1 MTDERF
7 QQLIQEIKAKAKKKE
22 EKEKQQKAILREKKR
37 KARGKAKRE
46 EKSQQKAKETQFQT
60 FYIYN
65 DKYIERET
73 AITDLYLSREELQE
87 AEKRGEGKLN
97 WRLLDKLIEETKKML
112 ENEIYLC
119 KD

>member
-7 QQLIQEIKAKAKKKE
+7 QQLIQEVKAKAKKKE

-37 KARGKAKRE
+37 RAREKTKRQ

-65 DKYIERET
+65 DKFIERET
-73 AITDLYLSREELQE
+73 AETDLYQTREELEE
-87 AEKRGEGKLN
+87 AMPHNINWKLWDN
-97 WRLLDKLIEETKKML
+97 LV
-112 ENEIYLC
+112 NEMN
-119 KD
+119 K